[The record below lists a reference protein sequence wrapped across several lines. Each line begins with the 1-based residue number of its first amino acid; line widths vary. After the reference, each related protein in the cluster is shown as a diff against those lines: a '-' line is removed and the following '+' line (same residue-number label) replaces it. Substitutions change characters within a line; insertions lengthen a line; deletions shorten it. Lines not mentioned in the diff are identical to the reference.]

1 MLLGAP
7 AVLAATVAKEG
18 EPAVHDPFYDLFPPR
33 PYAPLES
40 QRVALVTID
49 LQYLDAHPD
58 GWIGRLAAGR
68 GKKSLLEP
76 RWEGIRRTLPNIR
89 RLQDTFRAAGQEVI
103 HVRVAYRTWNGRDA
117 GRAFM
122 PTAELESDARDE
134 RDDEFLPE
142 IAPVGDE
149 MIFSKRSSSVFS
161 TTEIDDV
168 LRRMG
173 IDHLVLTGIVTDGC
187 VELSARDAADRGY
200 LVTLVTDGC
209 SASTPEAH
217 VDALERMT
225 DGSFISARPTEDL
238 VREVQRLRR
247 APG

>member
-1 MLLGAP
+1 M
-7 AVLAATVAKEG
+7 
-18 EPAVHDPFYDLFPPR
+18 HDPFYDLFPPR
-33 PYAPLES
+33 PQLPLQS
-40 QRVALVTID
+40 RRIALVTID

-68 GKKSLLEP
+68 GKESLLEP
-76 RWEGIRRTLPNIR
+76 RWEGIRRIVPNVR
-89 RLQDTFRAAGQEVI
+89 RLQDAFRAAGQEVI
-103 HVRVAYRTWNGRDA
+103 HVRVAYRTYDGRDA

-122 PTAELESDARDE
+122 PAAELESDARDE

-142 IAPVGDE
+142 IAPHGDE
-149 MIFSKRSSSVFS
+149 MIFAKRSSSVFS

-173 IDHLVLTGIVTDGC
+173 IEHLVLTGIVTDGC

-200 LVTLVTDGC
+200 LVTLVSDAC

-217 VDALERMT
+217 IDALKRMT
-225 DGSFISARPTEDL
+225 DGSFISARSTDDL
-238 VREVQRLRR
+238 VQEVEAL
-247 APG
+247 AEAVPG